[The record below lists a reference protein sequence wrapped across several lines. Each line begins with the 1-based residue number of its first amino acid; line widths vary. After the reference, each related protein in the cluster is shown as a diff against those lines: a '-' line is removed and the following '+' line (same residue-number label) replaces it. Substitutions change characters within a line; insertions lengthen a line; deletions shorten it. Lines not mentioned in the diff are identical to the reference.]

1 MARGGARKDNRRLKT
16 FLWIAAFSALII
28 GLLYYEQA
36 AILYLLATLGL
47 TGLLVVV
54 AMSDLDGSKRAQSAS
69 ALGDDSAAIGDAL
82 TGATAAAAVP
92 SRASTARRAA
102 ANRK

>member
-1 MARGGARKDNRRLKT
+1 MTRGGARKDNRRLKT
-16 FLWIAAFSALII
+16 FLWIAAFSALVI

-54 AMSDLDGSKRAQSAS
+54 AMSDLNGSKRPGAS
-69 ALGDDSAAIGDAL
+69 ELGDDSAAIGDGL
-82 TGATAAAAVP
+82 TGATAAAVP
-92 SRASTARRAA
+92 SRPSTARRAA
-102 ANRK
+102 AKRK